1 MLSRFR
7 LRTLLAA
14 AFGLSALAMA
24 TAGSL
29 AVQQVAGTRA
39 RLAVGAEMTD
49 VAEQIRNLLD
59 RSMFERWRDIE
70 VLAAVWTTT
79 AASTEAR
86 RAWLGAMQRTFPA
99 YAWIGFADRQGTVQV
114 STAGLLE
121 GVNVSARAWF
131 GSGLKR
137 PAAVDVHEAAL
148 LAYKL
153 PPLASGE
160 PRRFVDVAAPVRNP
174 AGEVE
179 GVIGAHLSW
188 NWAEDVTRSVLETV
202 SDHHPGVEVFVVSTD
217 GLVLLG
223 PGDLRGTKLAPA
235 ITVPLA
241 AADDA
246 GRDAFADAVWPDGST
261 FLVAASRSRGFSTY
275 PGLGW
280 TVMVR
285 QPEADAYR
293 PVRLVILRILAGG
306 GLLAVLFAAA
316 GWWIAARL
324 ARPLDTLTRSA
335 IRAHRDGV
343 AALQTASGGS
353 AEMVSLSAS
362 LTALLNEIDTRDRA
376 LAAANADL
384 EERVT
389 TRTRDLEETTTLLR
403 LAQEAAGAGTWEWE
417 VAENAILMSPE
428 SLRLYGFS
436 PFEPSRIPTPQ
447 CLERIHPDDSEAT
460 VGEIQAAMREH
471 RSFAVEFRICRPG
484 QDDVWIL
491 GIGRGQYDGRAQ
503 LIRMVGLNIDI
514 SGRKRTELALERV
527 IGEAQEAQGKAEAAS
542 EAKSDFLASMSHEIR
557 TPLNGI
563 LGFAEL
569 LLNDAA
575 LVDVQRRQVKH
586 IRNAG
591 AALLTV
597 VNDVLDFSKIE
608 SGQIALDPQPFSLP
622 ALVEGSVSII
632 QGEAEKKGLALEV
645 TIDRSLSDWFV
656 GDAARLRQVL
666 LNLLNNA
673 VKFTGAGAVAV
684 RVTPEAAG
692 RAGAPAMRFAVSDT
706 GIGIPEAKR
715 DRLFKRFSQVDATT
729 TRDYGGTGLGLAI
742 SKSLV
747 DMMDGAIGVESR
759 EGRGSTFW
767 FTLSLPRTAAPM
779 RREAVARRPTPLR
792 SGIRILLAEDGD
804 INREL
809 VQQILQATGCL
820 VDAVADGAA
829 AVAAVQKRR
838 YDLVLMDVQMPGMD
852 GLTATRIIR
861 ALEGGERDVPII
873 ALSANVL
880 PFQREEMTAAGMDD
894 HLGKPFKR
902 DELYA
907 VIARWRRRDP
917 SERAEAALDREVSQT
932 MLSLL
937 GRDSLLSLF
946 DQLSSLL
953 AERFDAALSDPN
965 NLGRLA
971 EEAHTMVS
979 PSGMLGFTTLS
990 RLCQELEQACMA
1002 GGDVAGLVA
1011 ELKAARAAVPAAMDA
1026 FRRAA

>member
-1 MLSRFR
+1 MFSRFR

-24 TAGSL
+24 AAGSL
-29 AVQQVAGTRA
+29 AVQQIAGARA

-59 RSMFERWRDIE
+59 RSMFERWREIE
-70 VLAAVWTTT
+70 VLAAVMTTSAT
-79 AASTEAR
+79 TTEAR
-86 RAWLGAMQRTFPA
+86 RTWLEAMRRTFPA
-99 YAWIGFADRQGTVQV
+99 YAWIGFADRQGIVRV
-114 STAGLLE
+114 STGGLLE
-121 GVNVSARAWF
+121 GHDVGARAWF
-131 GSGLKR
+131 KGGLTA
-137 PAAVDVHEAAL
+137 PNAVDVHDAAL
-148 LAYKL
+148 LSHKL
-153 PPLASGE
+153 PPLSSGE
-160 PRRFVDVAAPVRNP
+160 PHRFVDVAAPVRG
-174 AGEVE
+174 ATGEVE

-188 NWAEDVTRSVLETV
+188 TWAEDITRSVLDTV
-202 SDHHPGVEVFVVSTD
+202 TDHHFGVQAFVVSAD

-223 PGDLRGTKLAPA
+223 PRELQGSRLPA
-235 ITVPLA
+235 SVTAPLA
-241 AADDA
+241 ADSDA
-246 GRDAFADAVWPDGST
+246 ERDAFTDAVWPDGSA
-261 FLVAASRSRGFSTY
+261 FLVGASRSRGFSTY

-280 TVMVR
+280 MVMVR
-285 QPEADAYR
+285 QPAAEAYA
-293 PVRLVILRILAGG
+293 PVRLVGLKILAGG
-306 GLLAVLFAAA
+306 GLLACLFGAA
-316 GWWIAARL
+316 GWWMAARL
-324 ARPLDTLTRSA
+324 ARPLHELTRSA

-343 AALQTASGGS
+343 AALPTGSGGS

-362 LTALLNEIDTRDRA
+362 LTAMLNKIDARDRA

-403 LAQEAAGAGTWEWE
+403 LAQEAAGAGTWEWNL
-417 VAENAILMSPE
+417 AENAILMSPE

-436 PFEPSRIPTPQ
+436 PYEPSRIPTPQ
-447 CLERIHPDDSEAT
+447 CLQRIHPDDSAAAL
-460 VGEIQAAMREH
+460 GEVHAAVREQ
-471 RSFAVEFRICRPG
+471 RSFAVEFRTCRPG
-484 QDDVWIL
+484 QSDVWIL
-491 GIGRGQYDGRAQ
+491 GIGRGQYDERAR

-514 SGRKRTELALERV
+514 SGRKRTEVALERA
-527 IGEAQEAQGKAEAAS
+527 IGEAEEARGKAEAAS

-575 LVDVQRRQVKH
+575 LANVQRRQVGH

-591 AALLTV
+591 SALLTI

-608 SGQIALDPQPFSLP
+608 SGQIALDLQPFSLF
-622 ALVEGSVSII
+622 ALVDGSVSII
-632 QGEAEKKGLALEV
+632 RGEAEKKGLALDV
-645 TIDRSLSDWFV
+645 AVDPALAAWFN

-673 VKFTGAGAVAV
+673 VKFTGAGAVTI
-684 RVTPEAAG
+684 RVGPAPAAADG
-692 RAGAPAMRFAVSDT
+692 VPAMRFAVSDT

-742 SKSLV
+742 SKRIVELMGGV
-747 DMMDGAIGVESR
+747 IGVESR
-759 EGRGSTFW
+759 AGEGSTFW
-767 FTLSLPRTAAPM
+767 FTLSLPRTAAP
-779 RREAVARRPTPLR
+779 RRRAAVAGQAAPLR
-792 SGIRILLAEDGD
+792 AGIRILLAEDGE

-829 AVAAVQKRR
+829 AVAAVQKER

-880 PFQREEMTAAGMDD
+880 PFQREAMKAAGMDD

-907 VIARWRRRDP
+907 AIARWRRKDP
-917 SERAEAALDREVSQT
+917 SERAEAALDRQVSDT
-932 MLSLL
+932 MLSLI
-937 GRDSLLSLF
+937 GRDSLLTLF
-946 DQLSSLL
+946 DQLASLL
-953 AERFDAALSDPN
+953 TERFDAALSDPGD
-965 NLGRLA
+965 LARLA
-971 EEAHTMVS
+971 EEAHTMAS
-979 PSGMLGFTTLS
+979 PSGMLGFTTFS
-990 RLCQELEQACMA
+990 RLCQELEQACA
-1002 GGDVAGLVA
+1002 TGGDVSDLL
-1011 ELKAARAAVPAAMDA
+1011 LKLRAARAAVPAAMDA